1 MKTLDSAEKRR
12 ELLDYYSS
20 IRSRILTIDR
30 IRIGYEKKKQIK
42 IIHYNGKID
51 TFTGTEYA
59 VDKFYREF
67 RRTVLG
73 IHI

>member
-1 MKTLDSAEKRR
+1 MNIDSAKKRR
-12 ELLDYYSS
+12 ELLDHYMS
-20 IRSRILTIDR
+20 IRSKILSIDR
-30 IRIGYEKKKQIK
+30 IRIEYGKKKQLK
-42 IIHYNGKID
+42 VIHYNGKID
-51 TFTGTEYA
+51 TFTGTDYA